1 MDTIKRNLA
10 IFVASLFL
18 FAQVC
23 AAERTAPVF
32 PNNST
37 IESGK
42 SYYLYNVGSDKFLT
56 TKLEVGEY
64 AKAVAI
70 DVIQREDSSYTL
82 QYSSDK
88 YYIYA
93 NSTETGSRSSL
104 HNTCYFTIATTAD
117 GYTIQRAPKN
127 SSYYNETQ
135 FVGYT
140 DDATKILPNLT
151 EGNIVWKFLEKDA
164 AEYYIAKRRLYDA
177 LQTTDTYFYAVDNFE
192 KVYNDPSSTTELLK
206 EAADYIEGGLLL
218 SSKVEA
224 REWSDYPI
232 FFIND
237 ADKNWTYISSS
248 YEYDAHLEVR
258 AYNPGTYS
266 LKARVKTDADATL
279 SYYLYSPGA
288 IAAEVLIDGVTVRE
302 IKGAMTKE
310 TPGYIYS
317 RYFEKLSPGTHEIE
331 WRYTRKDSYNGKYY
345 SGTIRGI
352 GIEKTPYFEVNLVE
366 PGSLGTEVLY
376 NVDHVKDVR
385 RIKIKGRMNDDDWSK
400 VSMMTSLYSIDLSE
414 TDVTLIPK
422 EQFYN
427 EPFLHEVILPDSLEE
442 IGDKAFYGSYIQ
454 KMNFPSTLRAIGE
467 YAFYN
472 AMITEA
478 ILPDSAT
485 LSDYT
490 FYDCLHLTKVHYP
503 KYAKSVPGHCFSG
516 CSHLESFVLPEGLTN
531 IYRDAFSYATKFN
544 PRFPK
549 SLKSIDFYAFSGT
562 AIDSLFLPEGVSLG
576 DRTFSSCKKLVYAEF
591 PTSYYRET
599 YSNSYSSIGYCEN
612 LKTLVFKSPTV
623 VGGDNKDDFL
633 DGCPSDV
640 VIKVPSFLVNS
651 YKLDEYWYNYKIEGF
666 NTGDVKNWTLNN
678 DLVMN
683 VRERFDG
690 EPNLTINRNGSI
702 KLNGDVAQLLD
713 TLKTYSYN
721 YYSGTS
727 NDAYARILVNN
738 NATKILGQYKHA
750 YYTTGKYWYFVSLP
764 FDFKVSEVTPSVEGT
779 KFVFRYYDGAS
790 RAANGVSGNWK
801 NYADDAVIAAGTGFI
816 VQTSANCWLYFTAL
830 ENESKQNV
838 VSNEAFVKALDEN
851 VSSTASNRG
860 WNLVGNPWQCWYNI
874 HALNFT
880 APITTYDV
888 YNKKY
893 NAYSVIDDDYAIA
906 PNEAFFVQCPE
917 NINSIS
923 FPETGRQL
931 TSVIE
936 SQQSAPLFNAAGAV
950 SSRQLVDVILSCGE
964 LDDRTRV
971 VFNDAASMEYETAY
985 DASKFFATEGIAP
998 QLYTIDEE
1006 GTEYAINERPYN
1018 GGNVQLGIVIAQKG
1032 TYTFSLSRC
1041 NAREVVLFDNATGVT
1056 HNFADGEYS
1065 FTAEAGICT
1074 DRFVLGVTKSP
1085 ETTSIENLA
1094 ELGIKV
1100 EAGNGCIEVS
1110 GAEGVVSVTAIDGRT
1125 VAELE
1130 SDGIVLVSAGT
1141 YIVCT
1146 NAGAVKV
1153 VVK

>member
-42 SYYLYNVGSDKFLT
+42 SYYLYNVGSDKFFT
-56 TKLEVGEY
+56 TQLKVDEY
-64 AKAVAI
+64 AKAVAV
-70 DVIQREDSSYTL
+70 DVIQKEDGSYTL

-93 NSTETGSRSSL
+93 NSTETGTRSSL
-104 HNTCYFTIATTAD
+104 NNTCYFTIATTAD

-135 FVGYT
+135 FVGSA

-237 ADKNWTYISSS
+237 ADKNWGYISSS

-302 IKGAMTKE
+302 IKAAMTYN
-310 TPGYIYS
+310 TPGHYYP

-331 WRYTRKDSYNGKYY
+331 WRYTRKYSYDGKYY

-414 TDVTLIPK
+414 TDVKLIPADIF
-422 EQFYN
+422 QY

-442 IGDKAFYGSYIQ
+442 IGGYAFYGSYIQ
-454 KMNFPSTLRAIGE
+454 KMNFPSTLRKIGE
-467 YAFYN
+467 RAFYD

-490 FYDCLHLTKVHYP
+490 FYDCSHLTKVHYP
-503 KYAKSVPGHCFSG
+503 KYAKTVPSYCFSS
-516 CSHLESFVLPEGLTN
+516 CSLLESLVLPEGLTH
-531 IYRDAFSYATKFN
+531 IYSRAFNGATKFN

-549 SLKSIDFYAFSGT
+549 SLKSIGSSAFYET
-562 AIDSLFLPEGVSLG
+562 AIDSLILPEGVSLENS
-576 DRTFSSCKKLVYAEF
+576 TFYSCNKLVYAEF
-591 PTSYYRET
+591 PTSYYEET
-599 YSNSYSSIGYCEN
+599 YSNNYSSIGFCKN

-623 VGGDNKDDFL
+623 VGGSDKDDFL
-633 DGCPSDV
+633 NGCPNDV

-666 NTGDVKNWTLNN
+666 NTSDVKNWTLNN

-690 EPNLTINRNGSI
+690 EPNLTINRAGSI
-702 KLNGDVAQLLD
+702 KLNGDVQQLFD
-713 TLKTYSYN
+713 TIRTYSYN

-738 NATKILGQYKHA
+738 DATKILGQYKHA

-790 RAANGVSGNWK
+790 RAANGASGNWK

-816 VQTSANCWLYFTAL
+816 VQTSADCWLYFTAL
-830 ENESKQNV
+830 DNESKQNV

-936 SQQSAPLFNAAGAV
+936 SQQSAPLFNAASAAN
-950 SSRQLVDVILSCGE
+950 SRQLVDVILSCGE

-971 VFNDAASMEYETAY
+971 VFNDAASMEYETAC
-985 DASKFFATEGIAP
+985 DASKFFATEGVAP

-1041 NAREVVLFDNATGVT
+1041 NAREVVLFDNATDIT

-1065 FTAEAGICT
+1065 FTAEAGVCT

-1085 ETTSIENLA
+1085 ETTSVENLA
-1094 ELGIKV
+1094 QFGIKV
-1100 EAGNGCIEVS
+1100 ETGNGCIEVS
-1110 GAEGVVSVTAIDGRT
+1110 GAEGAVSVTAVDGRT

-1130 SDGIVLVSAGT
+1130 GDGKIVVSAGA

>member
-42 SYYLYNVGSDKFLT
+42 SYYLYNVGCDKFLT
-56 TKLEVGEY
+56 TQLKVDEY
-64 AKAVAI
+64 AKAVAL
-70 DVIQREDSSYTL
+70 DVTKKEDSSYTL

-88 YYIYA
+88 YYIWA
-93 NSTETGSRSSL
+93 NSTETGTRSPLS
-104 HNTCYFTIATTAD
+104 NICYFTIAATAD

-135 FVGYT
+135 FVGSA
-140 DDATKILPNLT
+140 DGDTKILPNLT
-151 EGNIVWKFLEKDA
+151 EGNIVWKLIEKDA
-164 AEYYIAKRRLYDA
+164 AEYYIAKRRLYEA

-192 KVYNDPSSTTELLK
+192 KVYNDPTSSTELLK

-237 ADKNWTYISSS
+237 ADKNWRYSSS
-248 YEYDAHLEVR
+248 SNDYDAHLAVF

-266 LKARVKTDADATL
+266 LKARVKADADATL
-279 SYYLYSPGA
+279 SYYLYSQQSM
-288 IAAEVLIDGVTVRE
+288 AAEVLIDGVTVRE
-302 IKGAMTKE
+302 IEGTMTKE
-310 TPGYIYS
+310 TPGNNYS

-331 WRYTRKDSYNGKYY
+331 WRYTRTTAYNAY
-345 SGTIRGI
+345 SENGTIRGI

-414 TDVTLIPK
+414 TDVKLIPADI
-422 EQFYN
+422 FLN
-427 EPFLHEVILPDSLEE
+427 DPFLHEVILPDSLEE
-442 IGDKAFYGSYIQ
+442 IGEDAFFGSYIQ
-454 KMNFPSTLRAIGE
+454 KMDFPNTLKKIGVR
-467 YAFYN
+467 AFYN

-478 ILPDSAT
+478 ILPDSTT
-485 LSDYT
+485 LDNYA
-490 FYDCLHLTKVHYP
+490 FQYCHHLTKVHYP
-503 KYAKSVPGHCFSG
+503 KYAKSVPTECFSG
-516 CSHLESFVLPEGLTN
+516 CSHLESFVLPEGLTVIN
-531 IYRDAFSYATKFN
+531 FGAFYGATKFN

-549 SLKSIDFYAFSGT
+549 SLESIGASAFRET
-562 AIDSLFLPEGVSLG
+562 AIDSLILPEGVRLANS
-576 DRTFSSCKKLVYAEF
+576 TFYSCKKLVYAEF
-591 PTSYYRET
+591 PTSHYET
-599 YSNSYSSIGYCEN
+599 TYTNTNSYIYNCSN
-612 LKTLVFKSPTV
+612 LKTLVLKSPTV
-623 VGGDNKDDFL
+623 VGGSNKSYFL
-633 DGCPSDV
+633 YGCPDDV

-690 EPNLTINRNGSI
+690 EPNLTINQTGSI
-702 KLNGDVAQLLD
+702 KLNGDVQQLFD
-713 TLKTYSYN
+713 TIRTYSYN

-738 NATKILGQYKHA
+738 DATKILGQYKHA

-790 RAANGVSGNWK
+790 RAANGASGNWK

-936 SQQSAPLFNAAGAV
+936 SQQSAPLFNAASAAN
-950 SSRQLVDVILSCGE
+950 SRQLVDVILSCGE
-964 LDDRTRV
+964 LNDRTRV

-1018 GGNVQLGIVIAQKG
+1018 GGYVQLGIVIAQKG

-1065 FTAEAGICT
+1065 FTADAGICT
-1074 DRFVLGVTKSP
+1074 DRFALGVTKSP

-1130 SDGIVLVSAGT
+1130 SDGTVLVSAGT